1 MRLIISFLFVLS
13 ALFTNG
19 QGRIELDLLTS
30 ETPPSTL
37 LDSLSNDLLRRG
49 NPKAVLFWA
58 EHFGIQ
64 NEFTQAALL
73 MTNGQATLI
82 VDSTKSKEFIGW
94 SNYLK
99 NIKKPKQKSAA
110 LDSLILLVPENND
123 QRIQRLCALTEL
135 KFLLLKKKKG
145 LLLEYS
151 SIPEDIKSSAYDE
164 WRYRVALSSFFK
176 SWKAMAELKENEKS
190 IEALNQSFDQNFQN
204 YLHETM
210 TAFGKKFKKKKAD
223 SSIVKEPVGKES
235 ISTWHYAIIGFLILL
250 TLILLIYIL
259 INNKRSKSNSREV
272 REFSEMESQWKEK
285 EQLYND
291 QFDDLKN
298 KIKELNA
305 ENDKVKTELTHL
317 NSIVNDTKE
326 QLENL
331 QTTTKEHL
339 EELIKEPGVS
349 QVMNLKN
356 GIARGLMKLK
366 ETLGK

>member
-1 MRLIISFLFVLS
+1 MFILS
-13 ALFTNG
+13 VQFTIG
-19 QGRIELDLLTS
+19 QGRIELNLITS

-37 LDSLSNDLLRRG
+37 LDSLSNDLLQRG

-58 EHFGIQ
+58 EHFKIQ
-64 NEFTQAALL
+64 NEFTQAALW

-82 VDSTKSKEFIGW
+82 VDSTKSKGFIGW
-94 SNYLK
+94 SDYLK
-99 NIKKPKQKSAA
+99 RIKKPKQKLAA
-110 LDSLILLVPENND
+110 LDSLLLLVPENND

-135 KFLLLKKKKG
+135 KFLLLKKKKS

-164 WRYRVALSSFFK
+164 WRYRAALSSFFK
-176 SWKAMAELKENEKS
+176 SWKAAAEHKENEKA
-190 IEALNQSFDQNFQN
+190 IEALNQSFDQNFQA

-210 TAFGKKFKKKKAD
+210 NAFGTELKKKKPD
-223 SSIVKEPVGKES
+223 TSIVNEPIEKES
-235 ISTWHYAIIGFLILL
+235 NSTIYYAIIALLILL
-250 TLILLIYIL
+250 SLILLIYIL
-259 INNKRSKSNSREV
+259 INNKRSKSNSRDV
-272 REFSEMESQWKEK
+272 REFSDMERQWKEK
-285 EQLYND
+285 EQLYNE

-305 ENDKVKTELTHL
+305 ENDKRKGELNHL
-317 NSIVNDTKE
+317 NSAVNDAKE

-331 QTTTKEHL
+331 QTTTKEYL

-356 GIARGLMKLK
+356 GITRGLMKLK